1 MSNIAMGSDGLGS
14 GRESVWASSSSNANP
29 PMKCGYPQ
37 VLARAS
43 EDRVVAVV
51 ASLAR
56 TRFGSHVPKS
66 SPLFSKLGTS
76 LHQTAI
82 ASIGYCCY
90 CDNNP
95 ASDNVTKRHQQPT

>member
-1 MSNIAMGSDGLGS
+1 MLHIAMGSDGLGS

-29 PMKCGYPQ
+29 PMICGYPQ

-56 TRFGSHVPKS
+56 TRFGA
-66 SPLFSKLGTS
+66 TS
-76 LHQTAI
+76 LLAYSEFHNYYTS
-82 ASIGYCCY
+82 SIW
-90 CDNNP
+90 
-95 ASDNVTKRHQQPT
+95 